1 MRFKRDKLFD
11 AILATGLLALMISIG
26 CATTQVQKSRHVSVD
41 VHAVLAAV
49 DDAEMALCNKGVDG
63 ECKSLLPAWTTEKH
77 RDFSA
82 HMVVALKAGRAVN
95 EAVRTLPTAPD
106 GKANLAIVSAELEN
120 LTAIV
125 KDALPANSTVT
136 VALTAAKDAVLALLP
151 LFLS

>member
-1 MRFKRDKLFD
+1 
-11 AILATGLLALMISIG
+11 
-26 CATTQVQKSRHVSVD
+26 VQKARTVSVD

-63 ECKSLLPAWTTEKH
+63 ECKSLVPAWTTEKH

-82 HMVVALKAGRAVN
+82 HMVTALKAGRTLN
-95 EAVRTLPTAPD
+95 EAVRTLPASQD
-106 GKANLAIVSAELEN
+106 GKASLAVVSQELET